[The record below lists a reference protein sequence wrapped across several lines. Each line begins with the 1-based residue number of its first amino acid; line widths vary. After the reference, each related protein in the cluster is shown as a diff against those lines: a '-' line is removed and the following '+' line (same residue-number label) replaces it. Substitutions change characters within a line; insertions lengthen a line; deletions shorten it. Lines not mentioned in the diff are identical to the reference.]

1 MSRCVFR
8 FFLLLMVFWP
18 LAPQAQQK
26 DKKELLQQQRAKL
39 MDEIQLANRILR
51 DTRNDQKLTAGQIQ
65 TFAQKIRIREQ
76 LIRNIRKEIELIDKE
91 VVKQEAEIQ
100 QLEAQIEAL
109 KAEYAKLIQN
119 AYRSRNKSSKLLYVM
134 ASEDFTQAMR
144 RVQYLRKYSAHR
156 KDQVLRITT
165 KQSELEQRVA
175 DLQKQKLE
183 KERLR
188 GVNENEKQSLV
199 SEKTTLDQAV
209 VALRGQEKDLLKSI
223 DQKKREAQKLDQQ
236 IEKII
241 AAEMRRAREE
251 AERKALE
258 KSASE
263 VGLIKGKDYQSKTK
277 NKDLANLIEKKRKE
291 LSKPDPSGIGQT
303 AANTDAPPK
312 PAVSYSLTPEA
323 QLISNNFVANK
334 SKLPWPVERG
344 VMVRDFGAQRHHVAT
359 QVEIFNSG
367 IDIATEKGALAR
379 AVFEGEVTSVIGIP
393 GSALKAVILK
403 HGNYFTVYSNL
414 IAVDV
419 KVGDKIAVKQPVG
432 EIYTNEEQNESILH
446 FQLWKDMDKLDPKT
460 WLVK

>member
-263 VGLIKGKDYQSKTK
+263 VGLVKGKDYQSKTK

>member
-1 MSRCVFR
+1 MSRCVFK
-8 FFLLLMVFWP
+8 FFLFLMCFLP
-18 LAPQAQQK
+18 FATFAQQK

-39 MDEIQLANRILR
+39 MDEIQLANRILK
-51 DTRNDQKLTAGQIQ
+51 DTRNDQKLTASQVQ

-100 QLEAQIEAL
+100 QLEVQIEAL

-134 ASEDFTQAMR
+134 ASEDFTQALR

-156 KDQVLRITT
+156 KDQVARITE
-165 KQSELEQRVA
+165 KQTELERRVA
-175 DLQKQKLE
+175 DLQLQKQE

-188 GVNENEKQSLV
+188 GTNEAEKKSLV
-199 SEKTTLDQAV
+199 TEKVTLDQAV

-258 KSASE
+258 KSATE
-263 VGLIKGKDYQSKTK
+263 VGLVKGKDYQVKTK
-277 NKDLANLIEKKRKE
+277 NKDLANMIEKRRKDLAKTDAE
-291 LSKPDPSGIGQT
+291 GPAQT
-303 AANTDAPPK
+303 SANTAPK
-312 PAVSYSLTPEA
+312 DPAPTYSMTPEA

-367 IDIATEKGALAR
+367 IDIATEKGAIAR
-379 AVFEGEVTSVIGIP
+379 AVFDGEVTSVIGIP

-414 IAVDV
+414 IAVNV
-419 KVGDKIAVKQPVG
+419 KVGDKVAVKQAIG

>member
-263 VGLIKGKDYQSKTK
+263 VGLVKGKDYQSKTK

-367 IDIATEKGALAR
+367 IDIATEKGAVAR